1 MLRAFWFLL
10 LSMFAETG
18 YGDAGDPDAGDPS
31 GNGDADKQ
39 EKDAALEAAFDATKD
54 PAAKFHAMQDHIGRL
69 HRRLDERD
77 KHIRALEAEMDSGGG
92 NGGDGTPSGDA
103 HELRLEN
110 AFLRSAMAAD
120 APLDLDTAWD
130 LLRVR
135 GFVDTVNVGDD
146 GKVTGM
152 DDALAKLVE
161 RYPWLADAPTPPE
174 PRPSPPA
181 IKGARKRQDPSAGL
195 SRSGL
200 ESRFPALKRGR

>member
-1 MLRAFWFLL
+1 MLRMLWFLL

-18 YGDAGDPDAGDPS
+18 DGDGDPPDAG
-31 GNGDADKQ
+31 NGESEEDADARLKA
-39 EKDAALEAAFDATKD
+39 EFDTTKD
-54 PAAKFHAMQDHIGRL
+54 PAAKFAAMQDHIGRL

-77 KHIRALEAEMDSGGG
+77 KRIRALEAQVDSGGG
-92 NGGDGTPSGDA
+92 GGDGAPAGDA
-103 HELRLEN
+103 DELRLEN

-161 RYPWLADAPTPPE
+161 RYPWLADAPPVPE
-174 PRPSPPA
+174 PKVLPPA
-181 IKGARKRQDPSAGL
+181 IKGARKRPDASAGQN
-195 SRSGL
+195 RRGL